1 MIKVAMFLGV
11 CIAIYAIF
19 SYLEVKLMNK
29 INEEAVDN
37 FMRMYGNELLPV
49 ITEEV
54 TTNITQMF
62 LENHEILAR
71 IGMLSAINE
80 VITDVNKETI
90 PKTRT
95 ENNKESQRD

>member
-62 LENHEILAR
+62 LENYEILAR

-90 PKTRT
+90 SKTRT
-95 ENNKESQRD
+95 ENNKES